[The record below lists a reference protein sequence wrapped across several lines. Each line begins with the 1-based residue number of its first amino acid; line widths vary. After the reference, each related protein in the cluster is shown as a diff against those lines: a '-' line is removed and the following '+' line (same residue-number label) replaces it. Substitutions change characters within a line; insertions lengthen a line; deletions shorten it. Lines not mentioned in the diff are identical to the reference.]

1 MGAEPAA
8 RQPVPLRRNRDFQ
21 LLWGGQAVSLL
32 GSQTSKIAY
41 PLLVLAMTGSPA
53 KAGIAG
59 FAAMLGYLLFPL
71 PAGGL
76 ADRHDR
82 KRIMIACDAI
92 RLAAVG
98 SIAVAGWAA
107 HITYVQVLV
116 AGFAE
121 GAASVFFG
129 VAQRAALPMLVHPSQ
144 RSLAVSQNE
153 ARQNAAQLAGPA
165 LGGALFGL
173 SWAAPFAADALS
185 YLASLVTLPFIKAPM
200 QAAVPAPP
208 AVPAPSAVPVVAA
221 APAVPAPSAP
231 SAVPAAA
238 APAASRKLRA
248 ELGEG
253 LAFTWRQP
261 FLRYSAFFAASV
273 NVLLQV
279 LTLGLIVLARHDGAS
294 SAQIGL
300 IVGCMGAGG
309 LAGAFAA
316 PWVQRT
322 IPAGI
327 TITACMWTWAVLL
340 TLIVL
345 VRVPLWLCPIVAV
358 FGFVGPS
365 WNVSVQTY
373 RMHITPNELLG
384 RTSSVALQIAWGVI
398 PLGSLLAGFL
408 LQALSPAAT
417 ITVVAAG
424 MAVTAAAATT
434 VRPVRDAG
442 RRTPGL
448 RGRLLAP
455 RTRLRPLAKASG

>member
-1 MGAEPAA
+1 VGVPADESVA
-8 RQPVPLRRNRDFQ
+8 REPVPLRRNRDFQ

-32 GSQTSKIAY
+32 GSQISKIAY

-76 ADRHDR
+76 ADRYNR
-82 KRIMIACDAI
+82 KRIMISCDAI

-107 HITYVQVLV
+107 HITYVQILV
-116 AGFAE
+116 AGFVE
-121 GAASVFFG
+121 GTATVFFG
-129 VAQRAALPMLVHPSQ
+129 VAQRAALPMLVAPSQ
-144 RSLAVSQNE
+144 RSAAVGQNE

-165 LGGALFGL
+165 LGGTLFGL
-173 SWAAPFAADALS
+173 SRAAPFGADALS

-200 QAAVPAPP
+200 QAGASAVSAVSAVSAPP
-208 AVPAPSAVPVVAA
+208 A
-221 APAVPAPSAP
+221 
-231 SAVPAAA
+231 
-238 APAASRKLRA
+238 SRRLRA
-248 ELGEG
+248 ELAEG

-261 FLRYSAFFAASV
+261 FLRYSSFFAASV
-273 NVLLQV
+273 NILLQV

-316 PWVQRT
+316 PWIQRT
-322 IPAGI
+322 VPAGI
-327 TITACMWTWAVLL
+327 TITGCMWTWAVLL

-373 RMHITPNELLG
+373 RMQITPNELLG
-384 RTSSVALQIAWGVI
+384 RTSSVALQIAWGVL

-408 LQALSPAAT
+408 LQAVSPAA
-417 ITVVAAG
+417 VMVLVAAG
-424 MAVTAAAATT
+424 MAVTAVAAT
-434 VRPVRDAG
+434 VLAPVRDAG
-442 RRTPGL
+442 RRTPG
-448 RGRLLAP
+448 
-455 RTRLRPLAKASG
+455 ASGPAAGAAAQPAS

>member
-1 MGAEPAA
+1 MGDESAE

-98 SIAVAGWAA
+98 SIAIAGWAA

-121 GAASVFFG
+121 GTASVFFG

-165 LGGALFGL
+165 LGGTLFGL

-185 YLASLVTLPFIKAPM
+185 YLASLVTLPFIKTPM
-200 QAAVPAPP
+200 QAAA
-208 AVPAPSAVPVVAA
+208 AV
-221 APAVPAPSAP
+221 
-231 SAVPAAA
+231 A

-316 PWVQRT
+316 PWVQRR

-327 TITACMWTWAVLL
+327 TITGCMWTWAVLL

-358 FGFVGPS
+358 LGFVGPS

-373 RMHITPNELLG
+373 RMQITPNELLG
-384 RTSSVALQIAWGVI
+384 RTSSVAMQIAWGVI

-408 LQALSPAAT
+408 LQALSPAVA

-424 MAVTAAAATT
+424 MAVTALAAT
-434 VRPVRDAG
+434 VVAPVRDAG
-442 RRTPGL
+442 RRTPG
-448 RGRLLAP
+448 AP
-455 RTRLRPLAKASG
+455 GPTTGAAGAAPVAG